1 MSMSI
6 FARIYVS
13 NFLIIVNAQGSLF
26 LLVGSTNQRATII
39 FLAGL
44 TEDNSATVLL
54 LKISLVLQAPE
65 PDG

>member
-1 MSMSI
+1 MSI

-13 NFLIIVNAQGSLF
+13 NFLIIVNGQGSLF
-26 LLVGSTNQRATII
+26 LLEGSANQRATIT